1 VLRVKV
7 QDFWSRMMS
16 AEHPQIRNFIVFS
29 LLAHLILA
37 GLLSAMQLF
46 ARLPADRPLQVRILN
61 RSVRTRVPPTRK
73 HIIPEKFAARTQ
85 RYAKKVGPLITPKR
99 VSRPSV
105 KSAPLPTASLA
116 PPPASAAIARS
127 DAPSAHRAALTPWVP
142 PQMRTTPGLAVSPS
156 PKVAQVEPLEG
167 ESAGGSTRPS
177 DLRGQ
182 LAMLWKS
189 LDAKQY
195 PDQGADTSEEGDT
208 DSPTGPTVS
217 LDSQDSRFAPYLLGV
232 KKRIEGVWGYPPGA
246 RGLTGNL
253 VVTFGITRDGHLS
266 DLQLTQTS
274 GIAPLDNEAIRAI
287 RQATPFSPFPERMHF
302 ERLNI
307 RAAFYYHVSRG
318 GIGDR

>member
-1 VLRVKV
+1 
-7 QDFWSRMMS
+7 MS

-29 LLAHLILA
+29 LLAHLLFV
-37 GLLSAMQLF
+37 GLLSAMQLLT
-46 ARLPADRPLQVRILN
+46 RLPADRPLQVRIID
-61 RSVRTRVPPTRK
+61 RSVRTRVSPPRNRRM
-73 HIIPEKFAARTQ
+73 IEKFATRTQ
-85 RYAKKVGPLITPKR
+85 QPSKKVVQKR
-99 VSRPSV
+99 VPNSSRFSRLQ
-105 KSAPLPTASLA
+105 SAPLRTASLT
-116 PPPASAAIARS
+116 PPPASSAIAGS
-127 DAPSAHRAALTPWVP
+127 GTPSAHSVALTPWVP
-142 PQMRTTPGLAVSPS
+142 PPLRTAPPGLAVTPS
-156 PKVAQVEPLEG
+156 PKVAHVEPLEG
-167 ESAGGSTRPS
+167 EGVDGSSRPS

-189 LDAKQY
+189 LDAQQY
-195 PDQGADTSEEGDT
+195 PDQKADTGGEGDVS
-208 DSPTGPTVS
+208 SPAGPTVS

-232 KKRIEGVWGYPPGA
+232 KRRIESVWGYPPAA

-287 RQATPFSPFPERMHF
+287 RQATPFSPFPERMRF

-318 GIGDR
+318 NLGDR

>member
-1 VLRVKV
+1 
-7 QDFWSRMMS
+7 MS

-29 LLAHLILA
+29 LLAHLLFV

-46 ARLPADRPLQVRILN
+46 TRLPADRPLQVRIID
-61 RSVRTRVPPTRK
+61 RSVRTRVSPPRDRRML
-73 HIIPEKFAARTQ
+73 EKFAARAQ
-85 RYAKKVGPLITPKR
+85 RPSKKVAQQRTPNSAR
-99 VSRPSV
+99 FSRPQ
-105 KSAPLPTASLA
+105 SAPLPTASLT
-116 PPPASAAIARS
+116 PPPASSAIAGS
-127 DAPSAHRAALTPWVP
+127 ATPSARSAALTPWVP
-142 PQMRTTPGLAVSPS
+142 PPLRTAPGLAATPS
-156 PKVAQVEPLEG
+156 PKVAHVEPLEG
-167 ESAGGSTRPS
+167 EGVDGSSRSS

-189 LDAKQY
+189 LDAQQY
-195 PDQGADTSEEGDT
+195 PDQKADTGGEGDAS
-208 DSPTGPTVS
+208 SPAGPTVS

-232 KKRIEGVWGYPPGA
+232 KRRIESVWGYPQAA

-318 GIGDR
+318 SLGDR